1 MTAATTTPPTYGPG
15 RDNNGLPGARGAGIL
30 LSTPGSLCGLPRAL
44 IFCQAF
50 RFSSSVIGVI
60 KNEKMPN
67 HPWNRVLFWWWRS
80 SAVPQSRQNGPRVVL
95 WTIQIKRPLCSWIVA
110 FAAGVDPQ
118 SLHTSGCPS
127 WPAGVALATTGA
139 GNGTPR
145 VGADEGDDAFI
156 GGTPTPSDWAVRRA
170 ASAAA

>member
-44 IFCQAF
+44 IFRQAF

-95 WTIQIKRPLCSWIVA
+95 WTIQIKRPLCSWTIFTTHWLPLALQRSRSFSALPGATVTE
-110 FAAGVDPQ
+110 VV
-118 SLHTSGCPS
+118 SRPS
-127 WPAGVALATTGA
+127 
-139 GNGTPR
+139 
-145 VGADEGDDAFI
+145 
-156 GGTPTPSDWAVRRA
+156 
-170 ASAAA
+170 